1 MRRVLTILFTLG
13 VCAAAV
19 LLAGASTEKEAGKRY
34 QVVFD
39 NAFGLVEGGDFQV
52 GGVTAG
58 TTRDLRV
65 VKREGESPKAV
76 VTVEVSEPGFDDFRT
91 DATCDIKPQSLIGEY
106 FVDCQPGSSAEK
118 LPEGGTVPVEQTT
131 STIPA
136 DLVNNIMRRPY
147 RERFR
152 LIVTTL
158 GTGLAGRPDD
168 LAEAL
173 RRAHPGLRETSRVLR
188 ILGDQNQVIK
198 DFITDSDRV
207 VEELEANKSDVVRWV
222 EEAGD
227 TAEIT
232 ATRRAELR
240 RTFQRLPTFLDE
252 LRPTMTRLGELADE
266 QTPLLVDLQRA
277 APSLD
282 EFFTRLGPFAE
293 ASGPAVDSLGETSKV
308 STRTFRAG
316 KQEIALLRRLAPKAP
331 PTFKPLRQFL
341 ETIDDRGRALEDD
354 PRSVNGSPPAPDPT
368 AIRDGGP
375 SGFTGM
381 EALWNYFFWQSL
393 SINGFDKYS
402 HMLRIS
408 ILESKCGQL
417 YNEFDFS
424 NPKDKET
431 FDDCSQ
437 WLGPNLPG
445 ITSPDFTEG
454 ATAAAG
460 AAGNREAPA
469 RQVGE
474 RRSAGQPDAGP
485 LPGQPDISR
494 PQVTLPPDLQRLV
507 EQLTPRQLQD
517 LPRDLRRRIE
527 EVVGPLPEVPAPQPP
542 RAPAPAPAP
551 PQAPPP
557 PQVPAP
563 PVPAPPVPV
572 PGGAASGGG
581 GSQVLDYL
589 LAP

>member
-19 LLAGASTEKEAGKRY
+19 LLAGASTDKPDGKSY
-34 QVVFD
+34 QVEFD

-58 TTRDLRV
+58 TVGDIRV
-65 VKREGESPKAV
+65 VKREGDAPKAV
-76 VTVEVSEPGFDDFRT
+76 VTVDVTERGFDDFRT

-106 FVDCQPGSSAEK
+106 FVDCQPGSSPEK
-118 LPEGGTVPVEQTT
+118 LREGGTVPVEQTT

-136 DLVNNIMRRPY
+136 DLINNIMRRPY

-152 LIVTTL
+152 LIITTL

-173 RRAHPGLRETSRVLR
+173 RRAHPGLRETSRVLQ

-198 DFITDSDRV
+198 DFIADSDRV
-207 VEELEANKSDVVRWV
+207 IEELEANKADVVRWV

-240 RTFQRLPTFLDE
+240 RTFQKLPTFLDE
-252 LRPTMTRLGELADE
+252 LRPTMARLGELADE
-266 QTPLLVDLQRA
+266 QTPLLADMQRA
-277 APSLD
+277 APSLN

-293 ASGPAVDSLGETSKV
+293 ASTPAVDSLGETSKV
-308 STRTFRAG
+308 ATRTFREG
-316 KQEIALLRRLAPKAP
+316 KQEIKLLQRLAPQAQ
-331 PTFKPLRQFL
+331 PTFKPIRQFL
-341 ETIDDRGRALEDD
+341 QTSDDRRRGLEDD
-354 PRSVNGSPPAPDPT
+354 QRSVNGSPPPPDPT
-368 AIRDGGP
+368 AIREGGP
-375 SGFTGM
+375 SAFTGM

-393 SINGFDKYS
+393 SINGFDQYS

-408 ILESKCGQL
+408 ITESKCGEL
-417 YNEFDFS
+417 HTEFDFS
-424 NPKDKET
+424 NPKDRQDFE
-431 FDDCSQ
+431 DCSQ

-445 ITSPDFTEG
+445 ITTPDFTDG
-454 ATAAAG
+454 PTAAA
-460 AAGNREAPA
+460 ATARSETPAQRAGE
-469 RQVGE
+469 Q
-474 RRSAGQPDAGP
+474 RSAGEPDAGP
-485 LPGQPDISR
+485 LPGQPDISK

-507 EQLTPRQLQD
+507 EQLTPKQIRD
-517 LPRDLRRRIE
+517 LPPELRRRIE
-527 EVVGPLPEVPAPQPP
+527 EILGPLPDVPRPQPGQ
-542 RAPAPAPAP
+542 PAPAPAP
-551 PQAPPP
+551 LPTPPAPAP
-557 PQVPAP
+557 P
-563 PVPAPPVPV
+563 PVPAP
-572 PGGAASGGG
+572 GGAAPN
-581 GSQVLDYL
+581 GSAPPLLDYL

>member
-1 MRRVLTILFTLG
+1 MRRVLTILVTLG
-13 VCAAAV
+13 VCVAAV
-19 LLAGASTEKEAGKRY
+19 LLAGASTDKPEGKRY

-58 TTRDLRV
+58 TTSDLRV

-76 VTVEVSEPGFDDFRT
+76 VTVEVTEPGFDDFRT

-106 FVDCQPGSSAEK
+106 FVDCQPGNSSEK

-168 LAEAL
+168 LSEAL

-207 VEELEANKSDVVRWV
+207 VEELERNKRDVVRWV
-222 EEAGD
+222 DEAGD

-240 RTFQRLPTFLDE
+240 RTLRKLPTFLDE

-266 QTPLLVDLQRA
+266 QTPLLADLQRA
-277 APSLD
+277 APSLN
-282 EFFTRLGPFAE
+282 EFLTRLGPFAE

-308 STRTFRAG
+308 GTPTFREG
-316 KQEIALLRRLAPKAP
+316 RREIALLRRLAPKAP
-331 PTFKPLRQFL
+331 PTFRPLRQFL
-341 ETIDDRGRALEDD
+341 ETIDDRRRALEDD
-354 PRSVNGSPPAPDPT
+354 PRSANGSPPAPDPT
-368 AIRDGGP
+368 AIRAGGP

-393 SINGFDKYS
+393 SINGFDEHS
-402 HMLRIS
+402 HLLRIS
-408 ILESKCGQL
+408 ILESKCGEL

-424 NPKDKET
+424 NPKDRET
-431 FDDCSQ
+431 FEDCSQ

-445 ITSPDFTEG
+445 ITTPDFTEG
-454 ATAAAG
+454 TATAAAG
-460 AAGNREAPA
+460 RRETPA
-469 RQVGE
+469 REIGE

-494 PQVTLPPDLQRLV
+494 PQVVLPPDLQRLV
-507 EQLTPRQLQD
+507 EQLTPRQQQN

-527 EVVGPLPEVPAPQPP
+527 EVVGPLPDVPLPQPP
-542 RAPAPAPAP
+542 SAPAPVPPPPAP
-551 PQAPPP
+551 PPL
-557 PQVPAP
+557 PAP
-563 PVPAPPVPV
+563 PGLPAPNSVA
-572 PGGAASGGG
+572 PGGGPP
-581 GSQVLDYL
+581 VLDYL

>member
-1 MRRVLTILFTLG
+1 MRRVLTVVFTLG

-19 LLAGASTEKEAGKRY
+19 LFAGASTEERDGRSY
-34 QVVFD
+34 QVEFD

-58 TTRDLRV
+58 TTNDIRV
-65 VKREGESPKAV
+65 VKREGETPKAV
-76 VTVEVSEPGFDDFRT
+76 VTVEVTERGFDDFRE

-106 FVDCQPGSSAEK
+106 FVDCQPGSAPEK
-118 LPEGGTVPVEQTT
+118 LAEGGTVPVEQTS

-188 ILGDQNQVIK
+188 ILGDQNQVIE
-198 DFITDSDRV
+198 DFISDSDRV
-207 VEELEANKSDVVRWV
+207 VEELEANKRDVVRWV

-232 ATRRAELR
+232 ATRRTELR
-240 RTFQRLPTFLDE
+240 ETFQRLPTFLDE
-252 LRPTMTRLGELADE
+252 LRPTMARLGELADE
-266 QTPLLVDLQRA
+266 QTPLLADMQRA
-277 APSLD
+277 APSLH

-293 ASGPAVDSLGETSKV
+293 ASTPAVDSLGETSKV
-308 STRTFRAG
+308 ATRTFRAG
-316 KQEIALLRRLAPKAP
+316 REEIKLLRRIGPQAQ
-331 PTFKPLRQFL
+331 PTFKPIRQFL
-341 ETIDDRGRALEDD
+341 ETIDDRRRGLEDD
-354 PRSVNGSPPAPDPT
+354 PRAQNGSPPAPDPT
-368 AIRDGGP
+368 AIREGGP
-375 SGFTGM
+375 SAFTGM

-402 HMLRIS
+402 HMLRVS
-408 ILESKCGQL
+408 ITESKCGQL
-417 YNEFDFS
+417 YNEFDLS
-424 NPKDKET
+424 NPKDEET
-431 FDDCSQ
+431 FEDCSQ

-445 ITSPDFTEG
+445 ITTPDFTDG
-454 ATAAAG
+454 ATTASAS
-460 AAGNREAPA
+460 REAPA
-469 RQVGE
+469 RQAGE

-485 LPGQPDISR
+485 LPGQPDISK
-494 PQVTLPPDLQRLV
+494 PQVTLPPDLQRLI
-507 EQLTPRQLQD
+507 EQLTPRERQN
-517 LPRDLRRRIE
+517 LPRELRRRIE
-527 EVVGPLPEVPAPQPP
+527 EIVGPLPEVPLPQP

-551 PQAPPP
+551 APGPAPAPAPGGSAPNGAAPPL
-557 PQVPAP
+557 
-563 PVPAPPVPV
+563 
-572 PGGAASGGG
+572 
-581 GSQVLDYL
+581 LDFL

>member
-19 LLAGASTEKEAGKRY
+19 LLAGASTEEPDGKSY
-34 QVVFD
+34 QVEFD

-58 TTRDLRV
+58 TTNDIRV
-65 VKREGESPKAV
+65 VKQEDETPKAV
-76 VTVEVSEPGFDDFRT
+76 VTVEVTERGFDDFRE

-106 FVDCQPGSSAEK
+106 FVDCQPGTSPEK
-118 LPEGGTVPVEQTT
+118 LAEGGTVPVEQTT

-136 DLVNNIMRRPY
+136 DLINNIMRRPY

-207 VEELEANKSDVVRWV
+207 VEELERNKRDVVRWV

-240 RTFQRLPTFLDE
+240 ETFQRLPTFLDE

-266 QTPLLVDLQRA
+266 QTPLLTDMQRA
-277 APSLD
+277 APSMN

-293 ASGPAVDSLGETSKV
+293 ASTPAVDSLGETSKV
-308 STRTFRAG
+308 ATRTFRAG
-316 KQEIALLRRLAPKAP
+316 RQEIKLLRRIGPQAQ

-341 ETIDDRGRALEDD
+341 QTIDDRRRGLEDD
-354 PRSVNGSPPAPDPT
+354 PRSVKGSPPAPDPT

-375 SGFTGM
+375 SAFTGM
-381 EALWNYFFWQSL
+381 EALWNYFFWQGL
-393 SINGFDKYS
+393 SINGFDQHS

-408 ILESKCGQL
+408 ITESKCGQL
-417 YNEFDFS
+417 YNEFDLS
-424 NPKDKET
+424 NPKDRET
-431 FDDCSQ
+431 FEDCSQ

-445 ITSPDFTEG
+445 ITTPDFTEG
-454 ATAAAG
+454 ATPAAAG
-460 AAGNREAPA
+460 REAPA
-469 RQVGE
+469 GQPGE

-485 LPGQPDISR
+485 VPGQPDISK
-494 PQVTLPPDLQRLV
+494 PQVVLPPDLQRLI
-507 EQLTPRQLQD
+507 EQLNPRQLQD
-517 LPRDLRRRIE
+517 LPPRLRRRIE
-527 EVVGPLPEVPAPQPP
+527 EIVGPLPRVPLPQPGQ
-542 RAPAPAPAP
+542 PAPAPAP
-551 PQAPPP
+551 PSVPAPPSL
-557 PQVPAP
+557 PAPP
-563 PVPAPPVPV
+563 PVPAP
-572 PGGAASGGG
+572 GGAVPN
-581 GSQVLDYL
+581 GSSPPVLDYL

>member
-1 MRRVLTILFTLG
+1 VRRVLTILFTLG
-13 VCAAAV
+13 VCVAAV
-19 LLAGASTEKEAGKRY
+19 LLAGASNEESGAKSY

-58 TTRDLRV
+58 KTSDIRV
-65 VKREGESPKAV
+65 VKREGEAPRAV
-76 VTVEVSEPGFDDFRT
+76 VTVEVSEPGFDDFRK

-106 FVDCQPGSSAEK
+106 FVDCQPGSSSEK
-118 LPEGGTVPVEQTT
+118 LPEGGTVPVEQTS

-152 LIVTTL
+152 LIITTL
-158 GTGLAGRPDD
+158 GTGLAGRPED

-173 RRAHPGLRETSRVLR
+173 RRAHPGLRETSRVLE

-198 DFITDSDRV
+198 DFIADSDTVIR
-207 VEELEANKSDVVRWV
+207 ELEQNKRDVVRWV

-232 ATRRAELR
+232 ATRREELE
-240 RTFQRLPTFLDE
+240 RTFQKLPTFLDE
-252 LRPTMTRLGELADE
+252 LRPTMVRLGELADE
-266 QTPLLVDLQRA
+266 QTPLLADLQRA

-293 ASGPAVDSLGETSKV
+293 ASRPAVDSLGETSKV
-308 STRTFRAG
+308 STRTFREG
-316 KQEIALLRRLAPKAP
+316 KQELAVLGRLAPKAQ
-331 PTFKPLRQFL
+331 PTFKPIRQFL
-341 ETIDDRGRALEDD
+341 ETTDDRRRALEDD

-368 AIRDGGP
+368 AIREGGP
-375 SGFTGM
+375 SGFTGL

-408 ILESKCGQL
+408 ITESKCGQL
-417 YNEFDFS
+417 YNEIDFS
-424 NPKDKET
+424 NPEEKKT
-431 FDDCSQ
+431 FEDCSQ

-445 ITSPDFTEG
+445 ITTPDFTEG
-454 ATAAAG
+454 ATARTAS
-460 AAGNREAPA
+460 REEPA
-469 RQVGE
+469 RQIGE

-494 PQVTLPPDLQRLV
+494 PQITLPPDLQRLV
-507 EQLTPRQLQD
+507 ERLSPRELQD
-517 LPRDLRRRIE
+517 LPPRLQRRIE
-527 EVVGPLPEVPAPQPP
+527 EVVGPLPEVRLPQPGP
-542 RAPAPAPAP
+542 APAPAPAP
-551 PQAPPP
+551 VPQAPAPP
-557 PQVPAP
+557 PA
-563 PVPAPPVPV
+563 
-572 PGGAASGGG
+572 PGGAAPNGGG
-581 GSQVLDYL
+581 PPLLDFL

>member
-19 LLAGASTEKEAGKRY
+19 LLAGASTEKPDGKSY
-34 QVVFD
+34 QVEFD

-58 TTRDLRV
+58 TTGDIRV
-65 VKREGESPKAV
+65 VKREGETPKAV
-76 VTVEVSEPGFDDFRT
+76 VTVEVTERGFDDFRK

-118 LPEGGTVPVEQTT
+118 LPEGGIVPVAQTT

-168 LAEAL
+168 LGEAL

-198 DFITDSDRV
+198 DFIADSDRV
-207 VEELEANKSDVVRWV
+207 VEELEANKRDVVRWV

-240 RTFQRLPTFLDE
+240 QTFQRLPTFLDE

-266 QTPLLVDLQRA
+266 QTPLLADMQRA
-277 APSLD
+277 APSLN

-293 ASGPAVDSLGETSKV
+293 ASTPAVDSLGETSKV
-308 STRTFRAG
+308 GTRTFRAG
-316 KQEIALLRRLAPKAP
+316 REEIRLLRKIGPQAQ
-331 PTFKPLRQFL
+331 PTFKPIRQFL
-341 ETIDDRGRALEDD
+341 QTIDDRRRGLEDD
-354 PRSVNGSPPAPDPT
+354 PRSANGSPPPPDPT

-375 SGFTGM
+375 SAFTGM

-393 SINGFDKYS
+393 SINGFDQYS

-408 ILESKCGQL
+408 ITESKCGEL

-424 NPKDKET
+424 NPKDRET
-431 FDDCSQ
+431 FEDCSQ

-445 ITSPDFTEG
+445 ITTPDFTEG
-454 ATAAAG
+454 ATTAAA
-460 AAGNREAPA
+460 NRETPA
-469 RQVGE
+469 RQMGE

-485 LPGQPDISR
+485 LPGQPDISK
-494 PQVTLPPDLQRLV
+494 PQVTLPPDLQRLI
-507 EQLTPRQLQD
+507 EQLTPRQRQN
-517 LPRDLRRRIE
+517 LPPELRRRIE
-527 EVVGPLPEVPAPQPP
+527 EIVGPLPEVPLPQPQTP
-542 RAPAPAPAP
+542 APAPAPTPAPAPVPAPAPAPAP
-551 PQAPPP
+551 GGASPNGAAPPL
-557 PQVPAP
+557 
-563 PVPAPPVPV
+563 
-572 PGGAASGGG
+572 
-581 GSQVLDYL
+581 LDFL

>member
-19 LLAGASTEKEAGKRY
+19 LLAGASSEKWDGKRY

-58 TTRDLRV
+58 TTSDLQV
-65 VKREGESPKAV
+65 AKREGESPKAV
-76 VTVEVSEPGFDDFRT
+76 VTVEVTEPGFDDFRT

-106 FVDCQPGSSAEK
+106 FVDCQPGDSPEK

-158 GTGLAGRPDD
+158 GTGLAGRPED
-168 LAEAL
+168 LSEAL

-207 VEELEANKSDVVRWV
+207 VEELEQNKRDVVRWV

-266 QTPLLVDLQRA
+266 QTPLLADLQRA

-293 ASGPAVDSLGETSKV
+293 ASRPAVDSLGETSKV
-308 STRTFRAG
+308 ATRTFRAG
-316 KQEIALLRRLAPKAP
+316 RQEIALLRRLAPKAP

-341 ETIDDRGRALEDD
+341 ETIDDRRRALEDD

-368 AIRDGGP
+368 AIREGGP

-393 SINGFDKYS
+393 SINGFDEYS

-408 ILESKCGQL
+408 ILESKCGEL
-417 YNEFDFS
+417 HTEFDFS
-424 NPKDKET
+424 NPKDKKDFE
-431 FDDCSQ
+431 DCSQ

-454 ATAAAG
+454 ATTAAAS
-460 AAGNREAPA
+460 GNRETPA

-507 EQLTPRQLQD
+507 ERLSPRQIQN
-517 LPRDLRRRIE
+517 LPRELRRRIE
-527 EVVGPLPEVPAPQPP
+527 EVVGPLPEVPVPQQPP
-542 RAPAPAPAP
+542 SAPAPAPTP
-551 PQAPPP
+551 APPP
-557 PQVPAP
+557 VPAP
-563 PVPAPPVPV
+563 PVPAP
-572 PGGAASGGG
+572 GGPAPAAP
-581 GSQVLDYL
+581 QVLDYL

>member
-1 MRRVLTILFTLG
+1 MRRVLAILVTLG

-19 LLAGASTEKEAGKRY
+19 VLAGASSDERSGKTY
-34 QVVFD
+34 EVVFD

-58 TTRDLRV
+58 TTSDIRV
-65 VKREGESPKAV
+65 VKRQGDAPKAV
-76 VTVEVSEPGFDDFRT
+76 VTVEVSEPGFDDFRK

-106 FVDCQPGSSAEK
+106 FVDCQPGSSPEK

-136 DLVNNIMRRPY
+136 DLINNIMRRPY

-152 LIVTTL
+152 LIITTL
-158 GTGLAGRPDD
+158 GTGLAGRPED
-168 LAEAL
+168 LSEAL
-173 RRAHPGLRETSRVLR
+173 RRAHPGLRETSRVLQ

-198 DFITDSDRV
+198 DFITDSDTV
-207 VEELEANKSDVVRWV
+207 IEELEANKRDVARWV

-240 RTFQRLPTFLDE
+240 RTFQKLPTFLDE
-252 LRPTMTRLGELADE
+252 LRPTMVRLGELADE
-266 QTPLLVDLQRA
+266 QTPLLADLQRA

-282 EFFTRLGPFAE
+282 EFFTRLGPFAD
-293 ASGPAVDSLGETSKV
+293 ASRPAVDSLGETSKV
-308 STRTFRAG
+308 STRTFREG
-316 KQEIALLRRLAPKAP
+316 KQEIALLRELAPEAQ
-331 PTFKPLRQFL
+331 PTFKPIRQFL
-341 ETIDDRGRALEDD
+341 ETSDDRRRGLEDD
-354 PRSVNGSPPAPDPT
+354 PRAVNGSPPAPDPT
-368 AIRDGGP
+368 AISEGGP
-375 SGFTGM
+375 KAFTGL

-408 ILESKCGQL
+408 ITETKCGEL
-417 YNEFDFS
+417 YNEFDLS

-431 FDDCSQ
+431 FEDCSQ

-445 ITSPDFTEG
+445 ITTPDFTEG
-454 ATAAAG
+454 GAAA
-460 AAGNREAPA
+460 ARTAGREAPA
-469 RQVGE
+469 REIGE

-485 LPGQPDISR
+485 VAGQRDISK
-494 PQVTLPPDLQRLV
+494 PQITLPPDLQRLV
-507 EQLTPRQLQD
+507 EGLTPKERRD
-517 LPRDLRRRIE
+517 LPREIRRRLE
-527 EVVGPLPEVPAPQPP
+527 DVVGPLPQTPQPP
-542 RAPAPAPAP
+542 PAPVPAPAPAPAP
-551 PQAPPP
+551 PGPTGSGPPL
-557 PQVPAP
+557 
-563 PVPAPPVPV
+563 
-572 PGGAASGGG
+572 
-581 GSQVLDYL
+581 LDYL

>member
-19 LLAGASTEKEAGKRY
+19 LLAGASTEKPDGKSY
-34 QVVFD
+34 QVEFD

-58 TTRDLRV
+58 TVGDIRV
-65 VKREGESPKAV
+65 VKREGEAPKAV
-76 VTVEVSEPGFDDFRT
+76 VTVDVTERGFDDFRK

-106 FVDCQPGSSAEK
+106 FVDCQPGSSSEK

-198 DFITDSDRV
+198 DFIADSDRV
-207 VEELEANKSDVVRWV
+207 VEELEANKRDVARWV

-240 RTFQRLPTFLDE
+240 RTFQKLPTFLDE
-252 LRPTMTRLGELADE
+252 LRPTMARLGELADE
-266 QTPLLVDLQRA
+266 QTPLLADLQRA
-277 APSLD
+277 APSLN

-293 ASGPAVDSLGETSKV
+293 ASMPAVDSLGETSKV
-308 STRTFRAG
+308 ATRTFRAG
-316 KQEIALLRRLAPKAP
+316 RQEIKLLRKIGPQAQ
-331 PTFKPLRQFL
+331 PTFKPIRQFL
-341 ETIDDRGRALEDD
+341 QTIDDRGRGLEDD
-354 PRSVNGSPPAPDPT
+354 PRSENGSPPPPDPT
-368 AIRDGGP
+368 AIPEGGP
-375 SGFTGM
+375 SAFTGM

-393 SINGFDKYS
+393 SINGFDQYS

-408 ILESKCGQL
+408 ITETKCGQL
-417 YNEFDFS
+417 YNEFDLS
-424 NPKDKET
+424 NPKDRET
-431 FDDCSQ
+431 FEDCSQ

-445 ITSPDFTEG
+445 ITTPDFTEG
-454 ATAAAG
+454 ATTAAA
-460 AAGNREAPA
+460 NREAPA
-469 RQVGE
+469 RHVGE
-474 RRSAGQPDAGP
+474 QRSAGQPDAGP
-485 LPGQPDISR
+485 LPGQPDISK

-507 EQLTPRQLQD
+507 EQLTPRERQN
-517 LPRDLRRRIE
+517 LPPELRRRIE
-527 EVVGPLPEVPAPQPP
+527 EIVGPLPDVPLPQPQT
-542 RAPAPAPAP
+542 PAPAP
-551 PQAPPP
+551 PPAPSPAPAPPP
-557 PQVPAP
+557 A
-563 PVPAPPVPV
+563 PVPAP
-572 PGGAASGGG
+572 GGAAPQ
-581 GSQVLDYL
+581 GSSPPLLDFL

>member
-1 MRRVLTILFTLG
+1 MRRVLAILCTLG

-19 LLAGASTEKEAGKRY
+19 LLAGASTEKAAGKRY
-34 QVVFD
+34 QIVFD

-65 VKREGESPKAV
+65 VKRQGESPKAV

-106 FVDCQPGSSAEK
+106 FVDCQPGNSPRK

-158 GTGLAGRPDD
+158 GTGLAGRPED
-168 LAEAL
+168 LSEAL

-188 ILGDQNQVIK
+188 ILGGQNQVIK
-198 DFITDSDRV
+198 DFIADSDRV
-207 VEELEANKSDVVRWV
+207 VEELEANKRDVVRWV

-266 QTPLLVDLQRA
+266 QTPLLADLQRA

-282 EFFTRLGPFAE
+282 ELFTRLGPFAE
-293 ASGPAVDSLGETSKV
+293 ASRPAVDSLGETSKV
-308 STRTFRAG
+308 ATRTFRAG
-316 KQEIALLRRLAPKAP
+316 RREIALLRRLAPKAP

-354 PRSVNGSPPAPDPT
+354 PRSVKGSPPAPDPT
-368 AIRDGGP
+368 AVREGGP

-417 YNEFDFS
+417 YNEVDFS

-431 FDDCSQ
+431 FEDCSQ

-445 ITSPDFTEG
+445 ITTPDFTEG

-460 AAGNREAPA
+460 NRETPA
-469 RQVGE
+469 RQLGE

-494 PQVTLPPDLQRLV
+494 PQITLPPDLQRLV
-507 EQLTPRQLQD
+507 ERLTPRERQN
-517 LPRDLRRRIE
+517 LPRELRRRIE
-527 EVVGPLPEVPAPQPP
+527 EVVGPLPDVPLPQPP
-542 RAPAPAPAP
+542 AAPAPPPAPAPAPAP
-551 PQAPPP
+551 
-557 PQVPAP
+557 VPAP
-563 PVPAPPVPV
+563 GGAS
-572 PGGAASGGG
+572 PGGAAPPL
-581 GSQVLDYL
+581 LDYL

>member
-19 LLAGASTEKEAGKRY
+19 IFAGASTDKRDGKTY
-34 QVVFD
+34 QVEFD

-58 TTRDLRV
+58 TSSDIRV
-65 VKREGESPKAV
+65 VKREGEAPKAV
-76 VTVEVSEPGFDDFRT
+76 VTVEVTERGFDDFRT

-106 FVDCQPGSSAEK
+106 FVDCQPGSAPEK
-118 LPEGGTVPVEQTT
+118 LPAGGTVPVEQTT

-198 DFITDSDRV
+198 DFIADSDRV
-207 VEELEANKSDVVRWV
+207 VEELEGNKRDVVRWV

-232 ATRRAELR
+232 ATRRAELQ
-240 RTFQRLPTFLDE
+240 RTFQKLPTFLDE
-252 LRPTMTRLGELADE
+252 LRPTMARLGELADE
-266 QTPLLVDLQRA
+266 QTPLLADMQRA
-277 APSLD
+277 APSLNT
-282 EFFTRLGPFAE
+282 FFTRLGPFAE
-293 ASGPAVDSLGETSKV
+293 ASTPAVDSLGETSKV
-308 STRTFRAG
+308 ATRTFREG
-316 KQEIALLRRLAPKAP
+316 KQEIKLLRRLAPQAQ

-341 ETIDDRGRALEDD
+341 QTIDDRRRGLEDD
-354 PRSVNGSPPAPDPT
+354 PRSVKGSPPAPDPT
-368 AIRDGGP
+368 AIREGGP
-375 SGFTGM
+375 SAFTGM

-393 SINGFDKYS
+393 SINGFDQYS

-408 ILESKCGQL
+408 ITESKCGQL
-417 YNEFDFS
+417 YNEFDLS
-424 NPKDKET
+424 NPKDRET

-445 ITSPDFTEG
+445 ITTPDFTEG
-454 ATAAAG
+454 ATTAG
-460 AAGNREAPA
+460 ASREAAA

-474 RRSAGQPDAGP
+474 RRSAGQPDAGA

-494 PQVTLPPDLQRLV
+494 PQIALPPDLQRLV
-507 EQLTPRQLQD
+507 ERLTPRQIRNLR
-517 LPRDLRRRIE
+517 PELRRRIE
-527 EVVGPLPEVPAPQPP
+527 EIVGPLPDVPLPRPQPGPAPAPVP
-542 RAPAPAPAP
+542 TPSLPAPAPAPAP
-551 PQAPPP
+551 
-557 PQVPAP
+557 
-563 PVPAPPVPV
+563 
-572 PGGAASGGG
+572 GGAAPQGAAPPL
-581 GSQVLDYL
+581 LDYL
-589 LAP
+589 LSP

>member
-19 LLAGASTEKEAGKRY
+19 LFAGASNEESGGKRY
-34 QVVFD
+34 KIVFD

-58 TTRDLRV
+58 KTSDLRV
-65 VKREGESPKAV
+65 VKSEGESPKAV
-76 VTVEVSEPGFDDFRT
+76 VTVEVKERGFDDFRK

-158 GTGLAGRPDD
+158 GTGLAGRPED
-168 LAEAL
+168 LSEAL
-173 RRAHPGLRETSRVLR
+173 RRAHPGLRETSRVLQ
-188 ILGDQNQVIK
+188 ILGNQNQVIK
-198 DFITDSDRV
+198 DFIADSDRV
-207 VEELEANKSDVVRWV
+207 VEELEANKRDVVRWV

-240 RTFQRLPTFLDE
+240 RTFQKLPTFLDE
-252 LRPTMTRLGELADE
+252 LRPTMARLGELADE
-266 QTPLLVDLQRA
+266 QTPLLADMQRA

-293 ASGPAVDSLGETSKV
+293 ASRPAVDSLGQTSKV
-308 STRTFRAG
+308 ATRTFREG
-316 KQEIALLRRLAPKAP
+316 EQEIALLRKVAPKAQ

-341 ETIDDRGRALEDD
+341 ETTDDRRRALEDD
-354 PRSVNGSPPAPDPT
+354 PRAANGSPPAPDPT
-368 AIRDGGP
+368 AIREGGP
-375 SGFTGM
+375 SGFTGL
-381 EALWNYFFWQSL
+381 EALWNYFFWQGL

-417 YNEFDFS
+417 YNDFDFS

-431 FDDCSQ
+431 FEDCSQ

-445 ITSPDFTEG
+445 ITTPDFTEG
-454 ATAAAG
+454 ATARAAG
-460 AAGNREAPA
+460 RETPAG
-469 RQVGE
+469 QLGE

-485 LPGQPDISR
+485 LPGQPDISK
-494 PQVTLPPDLQRLV
+494 PQITLPPDLQRLV
-507 EQLTPRQLQD
+507 ERLTPRQRQS

-527 EVVGPLPEVPAPQPP
+527 EVVGPTPSL
-542 RAPAPAPAP
+542 PAP
-551 PQAPPP
+551 P
-557 PQVPAP
+557 PA
-563 PVPAPPVPV
+563 PV
-572 PGGAASGGG
+572 PGAPPAPGAPSSEGSGPPL
-581 GSQVLDYL
+581 LDFL
-589 LAP
+589 LSG